1 VKNRD
6 LEWRPSPRPGLL
18 QFQAEFAI
26 LNGAKE
32 KSMERTI
39 GDIELPG
46 IRLFKKGK
54 VRNVFE
60 VGDELLIVATDR
72 ISAFDWVLPS
82 LIPFKGKVLTQL
94 SKFWFD
100 FVALAC
106 PNHLITTEVA
116 DFPAVLKPFLEILE
130 KRSMLVRR
138 TRVVPV
144 ECVVRGYLSG
154 SGWSEYKKTGKISG
168 LKIPKGLKESD
179 RLEKPIFTPSTKAEQ
194 GHDVNISF
202 KEVQRLIG
210 GDLAKKI
217 RKASLETYQKAALY
231 ALSKG
236 IIIADTKFEFG
247 LVGDELVLVDEIF
260 TPDSSR
266 FWPLATYEPGK
277 SQPSLDKQFVRD
289 YLETTGWDKNSPPPP
304 LPEAIVAKTSEK
316 YLEIYRL
323 LTGQNDLG

>member
-1 VKNRD
+1 
-6 LEWRPSPRPGLL
+6 
-18 QFQAEFAI
+18 
-26 LNGAKE
+26 
-32 KSMERTI
+32 MERTI
-39 GDIELPG
+39 GDFELPG
-46 IRLFKKGK
+46 IPLFKKGK
-54 VRNVFE
+54 VRNVYA
-60 VGDELLIVATDR
+60 VDDKLLIVATDR

-106 PNHLITTEVA
+106 PNHLIATEA
-116 DFPAVLKPFLEILE
+116 AEFPAALRPFADILD

-138 TRVVPV
+138 TRVVQV

-154 SGWSEYKKTGKISG
+154 SGWKEYKTTGKICG
-168 LKIPKGLKESD
+168 IRIPKGLRESD
-179 RLEKPIFTPSTKAEQ
+179 RLEEPIFTPSTKAEQ
-194 GHDVNISF
+194 GHDENISF
-202 KEVQRLIG
+202 KEVQKLIG
-210 GDLAKKI
+210 ADLAQRI
-217 RKASLETYQKAALY
+217 RKVSLELYQKAALY

-247 LVGDELVLVDEIF
+247 LAGDELVLIDEIF

-266 FWPLATYEPGK
+266 FWPLASYGAGK

-289 YLETTGWDKNSPPPP
+289 YLETTGWDKNSPPPV
-304 LPEAIVAKTSEK
+304 LPDPIVAKTAEK

-323 LTGQNDLG
+323 LTGRDDLA